1 VKNECPKVLM
11 LICINLFFFTVPN
24 LSAQSLAIDSIEN
37 LIAKKGSAI
46 ERIQF
51 LNTLGEQ
58 LADKNTH
65 LATEYANRALFESEK
80 LNLSKEKGKA
90 LNNLAWV
97 KYRKG
102 DFSSAFEYSTKALKW
117 NDSIKNLPQLAA
129 SYRCL
134 ASVYNSQGNIQKSID
149 FF

>member
-1 VKNECPKVLM
+1 M
-11 LICINLFFFTVPN
+11 L
-24 LSAQSLAIDSIEN
+24 
-37 LIAKKGSAI
+37 
-46 ERIQF
+46 
-51 LNTLGEQ
+51 
-58 LADKNTH
+58 
-65 LATEYANRALFESEK
+65 ESEK

-90 LNNLAWV
+90 LNNIAWV

-102 DFSSAFEYSTKALKW
+102 DFSAAFAYSTKALKW

-149 FF
+149 FFLKDLTLHSQLQDQKSIGRALNNLSFTFIRGNILDSAKIYTAKAISFNKKLNDYYLIAFAYRNADLKKKNKG